1 MFKALYLENEQLL
14 EAPTQEDVQRVFS
27 AELPL
32 WVQLS
37 ERDEASELLLSQVL
51 HIHPLAVEDIWND
64 LQIPKVEDFDDYL
77 QIIVHRIQDNCGIG
91 EIRFDEVDI
100 LIGRHFV
107 VTRAH
112 HAHVLAH
119 ADREIR
125 KNPKLLKKGPA
136 FVAHA
141 VLDRVVDEYLPYVDH
156 YEEAIESI
164 ERDLAKA
171 ARSKHPGEFATRIFA
186 LTRALQR
193 FRRFA
198 LQQEEVLARLARAEF
213 DEIPKAARPFYGDVH
228 DHFTR
233 VTNLAEGSR
242 EVLSDMLSMY
252 WSMQS
257 THMNEIMKTLT
268 LMSTIMLPITFIAG
282 VYGMNFEHMPEL
294 HWVAGYPSALLLMLA
309 VAVSIVWYFRA
320 KKWL

>member
-1 MFKALYLENEQLL
+1 MFKALYLENDQLL

-112 HAHVLAH
+112 HAHILAY

>member
-1 MFKALYLENEQLL
+1 MYTALYLEDDRLL
-14 EAPTQEDVQRVFS
+14 EANGLEHVQRVFD
-27 AELPL
+27 AGLPL
-32 WVQLS
+32 WVQLF
-37 ERDEASELLLSQVL
+37 ERDEPSEQLLARVL
-51 HIHPLAVEDIWND
+51 RIHPLAIEDVWND
-64 LQIPKVEDFDDYL
+64 LRIPKIEDFENCL
-77 QIIVHRIQDNCGIG
+77 QIIVHRIQENCPIG
-91 EIRFDEVDI
+91 EICFDELDI

-112 HAHVLAH
+112 RGSLLAQAE
-119 ADREIR
+119 ADVRR
-125 KNPKLLKKGPA
+125 NPKLLKKGPA
-136 FVAHA
+136 FIAHV

-156 YEEAIESI
+156 YERAIESI

-213 DEIPKAARPFYGDVH
+213 EEIPNEARPFYGDVH

-233 VTNLAEGSR
+233 VSNLAEGSR
-242 EVLSDMLSMY
+242 EVLQDMLSMY

-268 LMSTIMLPITFIAG
+268 LMSTIMLPLTFIAG
-282 VYGMNFEHMPEL
+282 VYGMNFAHMPEL
-294 HWVAGYPSALLLMLA
+294 QWRAGYPAALLLMLT
-309 VAVSIVWYFRA
+309 VAVSIVLYFRA
-320 KKWL
+320 KRWL